1 MSGKRHF
8 SDFDDLDFHQP
19 KNIFDNHRTIPDNK
33 TNRSVS
39 FGQPKQSVNHFSVN
53 KYRKAQ
59 KHKRNVAMLVCIY
72 LSLILGLVGTTLLI
86 WNLTVKNSNQIA
98 KSKDEQ
104 ILHYR
109 DNDTKNSIAARQQ
122 FDKLYDELTSSSDG
136 TDIKQSNTLSDLK
149 PLKAQLDKISFKT
162 KKLYQKRYNSISEKI
177 KIQQAWNKM
186 FVDGNDTNALKADV
200 TPQTVYNFNRDY
212 NGRIAAL
219 YDDNND
225 DAFVSRIN
233 SSQTKLTNDAN
244 KILKINQDTTNLFSQ
259 LGDNNNGWTYIVKDN
274 VVSDKASIASSDLK
288 LINNSSSLI
297 SVADVKKEIDS
308 LNYDWSNQLKQ
319 IKKILVGANRVG
331 KVHLKQIESNIIK
344 AKQKQNE
351 SSDASRSSSS
361 SSSSSADDSSD
372 FDSSDDNQN
381 TIIIPNDTD
390 TNNNRVSNNAN
401 SIQGSNNQNNGNN
414 NNNSNNANND
424 NNNNNSNNE
433 NNASTDQQNTIIIP
447 NTNN

>member
-8 SDFDDLDFHQP
+8 SDFNDNFDDFNSFNDNFDDLDFHQP
-19 KNIFDNHRTIPDNK
+19 KNLFDNHRTIPDNK
-33 TNRSVS
+33 ISRPVS

-59 KHKRNVAMLVCIY
+59 KHKRNVAMLACIY

-98 KSKDEQ
+98 KSKDDQ
-104 ILHYR
+104 ILRYR
-109 DNDTKNSIAARQQ
+109 DNDTKSSIAARRQ

-136 TDIKQSNTLSDLK
+136 TDIKQSDTLSDLK
-149 PLKAQLDKISFKT
+149 PLKAQLDKISFKK

-200 TPQTVYNFNRDY
+200 SPQTVYNFNRDY

-225 DAFVSRIN
+225 DSFVSRIN
-233 SSQTKLTNDAN
+233 SSQKELTNDAN

-259 LGDNNNGWTYIVKDN
+259 LGDNNNGWTYIVKGN
-274 VVSDKASIASSDLK
+274 VVSDKANIASSDLK

-297 SVADVKKEIDS
+297 SVATVNKEIDS

-319 IKKILVGANRVG
+319 IKKILIGANRVG

-351 SSDASRSSSS
+351 SSDASSSSS
-361 SSSSSADDSSD
+361 SSSSDDSSD
-372 FDSSDDNQN
+372 SDSSDDNQN
-381 TIIIPNDTD
+381 TIIIPNDTG
-390 TNNNRVSNNAN
+390 TNNNRARSNAN

-414 NNNSNNANND
+414 NDSNNA
-424 NNNNNSNNE
+424 

>member
-8 SDFDDLDFHQP
+8 SDFNDNFDDFNSFNDNFDDLDFHQP
-19 KNIFDNHRTIPDNK
+19 KNLFDNHRTIPDNK
-33 TNRSVS
+33 INRPVS
-39 FGQPKQSVNHFSVN
+39 FGPPKQSVNHFSVN

-98 KSKDEQ
+98 KSKDDQ

-109 DNDTKNSIAARQQ
+109 DNDTKSSIAARRQ

-136 TDIKQSNTLSDLK
+136 TDIKQSDTLSDLK
-149 PLKAQLDKISFKT
+149 PLKAQLDKISFKK

-200 TPQTVYNFNRDY
+200 SPQTVYNFNRDY

-225 DAFVSRIN
+225 DSFVSRIN
-233 SSQTKLTNDAN
+233 SSQKELTNDAN

-259 LGDNNNGWTYIVKDN
+259 LGDNNNGWTYIVKGN

-297 SVADVKKEIDS
+297 SVATVNKEIDS

-319 IKKILVGANRVG
+319 IKKILIGANRVG

-344 AKQKQNE
+344 AKQKQND
-351 SSDASRSSSS
+351 SSSSSESSSS
-361 SSSSSADDSSD
+361 SSSTDDFSD

-390 TNNNRVSNNAN
+390 TNNNRARSNAN
-401 SIQGSNNQNNGNN
+401 TIQGSNNQNNGNN
-414 NNNSNNANND
+414 SNDSNNA
-424 NNNNNSNNE
+424 
-433 NNASTDQQNTIIIP
+433 NNASTDQRNTIIIP

>member
-8 SDFDDLDFHQP
+8 SDFNDNFDDFNSFNDNFDDLDFHQP
-19 KNIFDNHRTIPDNK
+19 KNLFDNHRTIPDNK
-33 TNRSVS
+33 INRPVS

-98 KSKDEQ
+98 KSKDDQ

-109 DNDTKNSIAARQQ
+109 DNDTKSSIAARRQ

-136 TDIKQSNTLSDLK
+136 TDIKQSDTLSDLK
-149 PLKAQLDKISFKT
+149 PLKVQLDKISFKK
-162 KKLYQKRYNSISEKI
+162 KKLYQKRYNSLSEKI

-200 TPQTVYNFNRDY
+200 SPQTVYNFNRNY

-225 DAFVSRIN
+225 DSFVSRIN
-233 SSQTKLTNDAN
+233 SSQKELTNDAN

-259 LGDNNNGWTYIVKDN
+259 LGDNNNGWTYIVKGN
-274 VVSDKASIASSDLK
+274 VVSDKANIASSDLK

-297 SVADVKKEIDS
+297 SVSTVNKEIDS

-344 AKQKQNE
+344 AKQKQND
-351 SSDASRSSSS
+351 SSDASSSS
-361 SSSSSADDSSD
+361 SSSSSDDSSD
-372 FDSSDDNQN
+372 FDSNDDNQN

-390 TNNNRVSNNAN
+390 TNNNRARSNAN

-414 NNNSNNANND
+414 NNDSNNANN
-424 NNNNNSNNE
+424 
-433 NNASTDQQNTIIIP
+433 ASPDQQNTIIIP